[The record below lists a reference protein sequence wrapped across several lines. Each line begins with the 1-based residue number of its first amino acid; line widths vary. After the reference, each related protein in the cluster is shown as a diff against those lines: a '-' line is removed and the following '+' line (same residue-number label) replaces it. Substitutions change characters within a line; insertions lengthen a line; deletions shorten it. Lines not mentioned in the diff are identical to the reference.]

1 MTIYMK
7 NRSYTKEYIEDIL
20 KQISPPINKK
30 VSEVS
35 KKTGVSPN
43 TIYGW
48 KRKARKEGKLIPN
61 SNPNRLKKW
70 RKEDKLRIVMETFTM
85 NEEELSRYCR
95 EYGLYTE
102 DIKAWKKL
110 LEGAFEGGTKSA
122 DVLEGELK
130 SEKEKVKELEQDLD
144 KKNKALAETAALL
157 VLRKKADAIWG
168 EPEGE

>member
-7 NRSYTKEYIEDIL
+7 NRTYTKEYIEDIL

-30 VSEVS
+30 VSEIS
-35 KKTGVSPN
+35 KETGVSTN

-70 RKEDKLRIVMETFTM
+70 RKEDKLKIVMDTFTM

-95 EYGLYTE
+95 EYGLYTQ
-102 DIKAWKKL
+102 DIKAWRRL
-110 LEGAFEGGTKSA
+110 LEGAFDNGCKSA
-122 DVLEGELK
+122 DILEEELK
-130 SEKEKVKELEQDLD
+130 IEKEKVKQLEYDLD

-157 VLRKKADAIWG
+157 VLRKKAAAIWG